1 MRKPCPCYS
10 AMPSPLYSVFSLDD
24 KFLSDKRFL
33 DRTCYGNISL
43 LWCIGV
49 TDGCSRMVGG
59 EKSGYCAGDWDL
71 VRLDIGCTTVHD
83 GAQRW
88 TTGTWYTTV
97 YNGAQRLHCARWCTT
112 RLVL

>member
-1 MRKPCPCYS
+1 M
-10 AMPSPLYSVFSLDD
+10 
-24 KFLSDKRFL
+24 
-33 DRTCYGNISL
+33 
-43 LWCIGV
+43 WCIGV

-88 TTGTWYTTV
+88 TTGTWCTTV
-97 YNGAQRLHCARWCTT
+97 YNGAQRLHCFTMVYNEASPSY
-112 RLVL
+112 